1 MMIAKEDLHA
11 ALTCLAERSP
21 QTFVLERYHP
31 HQPLVM
37 TAADPPAAGIDQFK
51 ALRREDSSIKNPD
64 NSIRSRGGVVICV
77 AIR

>member
-51 ALRREDSSIKNPD
+51 ALRRK
-64 NSIRSRGGVVICV
+64 G
-77 AIR
+77 